1 MCLTIRYKIP
11 SDTIRLRVCLISENN
26 MKINIQVEVDTESEQ
41 DLTTIEELIA
51 MLKTIADNH
60 EWEE

>member
-1 MCLTIRYKIP
+1 
-11 SDTIRLRVCLISENN
+11 
-26 MKINIQVEVDTESEQ
+26 MKINIQIEVDTESEQ
-41 DLTTIEELIA
+41 DLTTIEELIV

>member
-1 MCLTIRYKIP
+1 
-11 SDTIRLRVCLISENN
+11 

-51 MLKTIADNH
+51 IKYKFLNISSKIFLKYN
-60 EWEE
+60 

>member
-1 MCLTIRYKIP
+1 
-11 SDTIRLRVCLISENN
+11 

-51 MLKTIADNH
+51 MLRALADNYLD
-60 EWEE
+60 E